1 MYAPP
6 EIKIKWVLS
15 LSSDSRSTVT
25 APAPTLTRCLSS
37 RRTQELSAAGHE
49 L

>member
-15 LSSDSRSTVT
+15 LSSHEAP